1 MKTIQI
7 FCPVGHCVTP
17 SESKESFFI
26 RISLKFVLKYPALV
40 CYVIV
45 TDLSK
50 EVRHLCASQF
60 VQLDPSS
67 ESDSK
72 VDKKQEESFF
82 VRMDGY
88 QGAFYRGA
96 CAEKQQGKSNSFFF
110 HDLDTE
116 AFVHFPFHP
125 PKSPRGRST
134 IWFVLSF

>member
-7 FCPVGHCVTP
+7 FCLVGHCVTP

-26 RISLKFVLKYPALV
+26 RISVKFVLKYPALV

-82 VRMDGY
+82 VRMDG
-88 QGAFYRGA
+88 
-96 CAEKQQGKSNSFFF
+96 
-110 HDLDTE
+110 
-116 AFVHFPFHP
+116 
-125 PKSPRGRST
+125 
-134 IWFVLSF
+134 